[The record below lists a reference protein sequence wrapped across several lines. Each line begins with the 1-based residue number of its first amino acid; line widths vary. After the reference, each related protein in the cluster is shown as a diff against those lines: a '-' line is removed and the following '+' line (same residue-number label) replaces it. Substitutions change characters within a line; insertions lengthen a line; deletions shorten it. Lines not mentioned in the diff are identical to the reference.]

1 MTHEERKAKWF
12 ALLDEWQASG
22 LSAAAFKEKVGISD
36 SIYKWLAIYRHE
48 KGIEPRSAKRS
59 PTVTT
64 PAVIPPVFI
73 KANLPH
79 SPEQSTGPRLEH
91 PSGWHLQFASNTH
104 PDLITSI
111 AKGLVC
117 S

>member
-1 MTHEERKAKWF
+1 MTHEERKIKWF
-12 ALLDEWQASG
+12 ELLDEWQASG
-22 LSAAAFKEKVGISD
+22 LSATAFKEKAGVSD

-64 PAVIPPVFI
+64 PAVTPPVFI